1 MKVFFHRSYEFHGS
15 LMERTFSEPLRFRTE
30 AGEEKSARAL
40 LISGTEICQSEFPVD
55 DSKSRIDS
63 EDEVIQ
69 SLLTKVQSPE
79 RKEAD
84 LKIRRL
90 LTDVQSPLFAGV
102 DFSISLLDED
112 QVRISEIRE
121 SIEHAR
127 KRSQEKLT
135 DNEQAEFDRCRRV
148 WQQIVWS
155 LMTSAEVRFNH

>member
-1 MKVFFHRSYEFHGS
+1 MLLQMMTPDLQHVTCRVIA
-15 LMERTFSEPLRFRTE
+15 RLRLDRLGLN
-30 AGEEKSARAL
+30 A
-40 LISGTEICQSEFPVD
+40 
-55 DSKSRIDS
+55 
-63 EDEVIQ
+63 
-69 SLLTKVQSPE
+69 
-79 RKEAD
+79 
-84 LKIRRL
+84 RRL
-90 LTDVQSPLFAGV
+90 PRPTAVRRSMQESGRVTPLIPHVLRQKVAGNEDCAV
-102 DFSISLLDED
+102 LPDLNSVTTPLDFSISLLDED

>member
-1 MKVFFHRSYEFHGS
+1 M
-15 LMERTFSEPLRFRTE
+15 
-30 AGEEKSARAL
+30 
-40 LISGTEICQSEFPVD
+40 
-55 DSKSRIDS
+55 
-63 EDEVIQ
+63 IQ

-90 LTDVQSPLFAGV
+90 LTDVQSPLFAGI
-102 DFSISLLDED
+102 DFSTSLLDED